1 MISLKC
7 EVTILSLNSDYR
19 LEAGRPVR
27 RFCEGGGWYG
37 EADRFDIYLEVDST
51 GLAKGLILGKA
62 LRQRGAAR
70 ITPWCLF

>member
-7 EVTILSLNSDYR
+7 EVFILSLNNGYR
-19 LEAGRPVR
+19 LEAGRPVQ
-27 RFCEGGGWYG
+27 RFCEGGWDG
-37 EADRFDIYLEVDST
+37 EADRFDRYLEVDSM

-70 ITPWCLF
+70 IAPWCLF